1 MKPADIT
8 MKSLT
13 ITKDKSTDQMIEF
26 LKRAQSIAK
35 IGSWDWNIIDNTEH
49 WSDEQF
55 RIFGYEPLGVKPTH
69 QLFIDSIHKDDKVR
83 VLKAIDDILA
93 DDISFDLELRIHCN
107 KGQLKWIHSQGSV
120 YRDDNG
126 EPIRMVGTIQDIT
139 NRKFTSRLSNNLSE
153 QKLLLS
159 DTILKNIG
167 HFIFAANTKGD
178 IFYVSNSIS
187 EKLGFTQEEI
197 LSNNLFINTDRTSR
211 EILEK
216 RTYIKDVL
224 NGKVLITK
232 PYETWITDKNDQEH
246 CILWR
251 DTIAPGKALI
261 SIGADITER
270 KEAEKIIND
279 SEQLKN
285 GILSSLSTH
294 IGVLDSDGVVFATNE
309 AWDRYS
315 ETIKQKKTTRPKKGE
330 NYMLKIKASM
340 DTDKFSAPIYNGIIT
355 VMERKEKY
363 FYADYQSSEGKGE
376 KWFTL
381 RVTPFGNG
389 KGVVITHTS
398 ITDRITA
405 NTALKASEQKFR
417 QLTESIQEAF
427 WLTDWETKEA
437 IYVNPAYETIYGH
450 SHPNVLND
458 MNWAAYIHVED
469 KKWVAEEY
477 RTKAESG
484 NYDVE
489 FRIIDPSGETR
500 WIHERAFPIKENDKV
515 LRMAGYSSD
524 ITDRRNA
531 QNELTKSEEQYRLLF
546 ERNLAG
552 VYRATIDNVIIECN
566 DSFAKIIGFK
576 SREEVLEKNIGLL
589 YEHVD
594 AHDFYKK
601 LAINGGNLTGF
612 ESQLLLN
619 DGRTIRVLEN
629 ASIVKENGKEAFM
642 EGTIIDIT
650 KLKDAEVQIE
660 AWARIPEE
668 NPNPVLR
675 IDSSNQVIF
684 VNQAG
689 SKLIKHITLDSDK
702 LIPFYS
708 DTVKKAI
715 SLNKIVEIEKKI
727 GDNFY
732 SFSIRPVKEHNYVNI
747 YGRDITQR
755 TRIDLIREVTFTI
768 SRKASSKIRSINSLS
783 RIIHNE
789 LAKVIPAK
797 SLYLALYDKKTN
809 GITFPYYKDEN
820 IEECNAKTYID
831 REFGQGL
838 TEQVLISKKP
848 MLIKGQDILNSIE
861 GRIQDYDEIPKSW
874 IGVPLIQD
882 EEVFGVLALQSYD
895 DERAYTEE
903 SVEFLGFVAR
913 QLAGLIE
920 RVNSTALI
928 LKQQKDL
935 NSEKEKLK
943 DQRDLAL
950 QYQSM
955 LLSSQLNPHFIFNSL
970 NSIQYFILD
979 KDPVP
984 ALNFLSDFSSL
995 MRSVLN
1001 NSAQKYITLTAEIT
1015 FLEMYLNLE
1024 LTRYSDKFR
1033 YEIIISEDVNT
1044 DEILI
1049 PPMLLQPF
1057 IENTVIHGVGNLV
1070 KDGLITIALDMKNE
1084 KVECV
1089 ITDNGVGREEAAR
1102 LKVMR
1107 KGDPSK
1113 SWSTDINSS
1122 RLEIL
1127 NELECNQY
1135 SAKVKDQ
1142 TNQEGKSIGTQVI
1155 VTIPISQDE

>member
-1 MKPADIT
+1 
-8 MKSLT
+8 MKST
-13 ITKDKSTDQMIEF
+13 TKDKSTDQMIES
-26 LKRAQSIAK
+26 LKRAQRIAK
-35 IGSWDWNIIDNTEH
+35 IGSWDWNIVDNTES

-55 RIFGYEPLGVKPTH
+55 RIFGYELLSVKPNH

-83 VLKAIDDILA
+83 VFKAIDDILTY
-93 DDISFDLELRIHCN
+93 DTPFDLEYRIHCHQ
-107 KGQLKWIHSQGSV
+107 GQLKWIHSQGYV
-120 YRDDNG
+120 YRDDKG
-126 EPIRMVGTIQDIT
+126 DPIRMIGTMHDIT
-139 NRKFTSRLSNNLSE
+139 NRKVTARQLSE
-153 QKLLLS
+153 SNQNPELS

-167 HFIFAANTKGD
+167 HFILAANTKGD
-178 IFYVSNSIS
+178 IFYTSNSIF
-187 EKLGFTQEEI
+187 EKLGFTQEKI
-197 LSNNLFINTDRTSR
+197 VDNNLFINTDRTSR

-216 RTYIKDVL
+216 RAYIKDVL
-224 NGKVLITK
+224 KGRVPIAR
-232 PYETWITDKNDQEH
+232 PYETWITDKNNQEH

-270 KEAEKIIND
+270 KEAEKIIKD

-294 IGVLDSDGVVFATNE
+294 IGVLDSDGVLFATNDSWE
-309 AWDRYS
+309 KYS

-330 NYMLKIKASM
+330 NYLLKIKASM
-340 DTDKFSAPIYNGIIT
+340 DTDKFSIPIYNGIIT

-363 FYADYQSSEGKGE
+363 FYADYQSSGGKGK

-405 NTALKASEQKFR
+405 NLALKASERKFR

-437 IYVNPAYETIYGH
+437 IYVNPAYKNIYGH
-450 SHPNVLND
+450 SHPNLLND
-458 MNWAAYIHVED
+458 MNWAAYIHKED
-469 KKWVAEEY
+469 KKWVSEEY

-489 FRIIDPSGETR
+489 FRILDPSGEIR
-500 WIHERAFPIKENDKV
+500 WIHERAFPIKENGEI

-524 ITDRRNA
+524 ITDRRKA
-531 QNELTKSEEQYRLLF
+531 QNELAKSEEQYRLLF

-576 SREEVLEKNIGLL
+576 SREEVLEKNTGLL
-589 YEHVD
+589 YQHAD
-594 AHDFYKK
+594 AHDFHEK

-612 ESQLLLN
+612 ESQLTLN

-629 ASIVKENGKEAFM
+629 VSIVKENGKEAFI

-660 AWARIPEE
+660 ALAKFPEE

-675 IDSSNQVIF
+675 INRSNHVIY

-689 SKLIKHITLDSDK
+689 SKLIKHITIDSKK
-702 LIPFYS
+702 LIAFYS
-708 DTVKKAI
+708 NIVEQAI
-715 SLNKIVEIEKKI
+715 SLNKIVEIEKKV
-727 GDNFY
+727 GNNFY
-732 SFSIRPVKEHNYVNI
+732 AFSIRPVKEHNYVNI
-747 YGRDITQR
+747 YGKDITQR
-755 TRIDLIREVTFTI
+755 TRIDLIREITFTI
-768 SRKASSKIRSINSLS
+768 SRKASSKIRSISSLS
-783 RIIHNE
+783 KIIHNE

-809 GITFPYYKDEN
+809 GISFPYHKDED
-820 IEECNAKTYID
+820 IEINNAKTYMD
-831 REFGQGL
+831 REFDHGL
-838 TEQVLISKKP
+838 TEQVLISKKA
-848 MLIKGQDILNSIE
+848 MLIKGQDILNYIE
-861 GRIQDYDEIPKSW
+861 ERIQDYDKIPKSW
-874 IGVPLIQD
+874 IGVPLIQN
-882 EEVFGVLALQSYD
+882 EEVFGVLALQSYH
-895 DERAYTEE
+895 DEQAYTEE
-903 SVEFLGFVAR
+903 SVEFLDFVAG

-979 KDPVP
+979 KDPLP
-984 ALNFLSDFSSL
+984 ALNFLTDFSSL

-1001 NSAQKYITLTAEIT
+1001 NSAQKYITLTEEIT

-1024 LTRYSDKFR
+1024 LKRYSDKFR
-1033 YEIIISEDVNT
+1033 YEIIIREDFNT

-1057 IENTVIHGVGNLV
+1057 LENTVIHGVGNLM
-1070 KDGLITIALDMKNE
+1070 KDGLITIELNLKKG
-1084 KVECV
+1084 KVEFV

-1107 KGDPSK
+1107 KGDSSK

-1127 NELECNQY
+1127 NQLEYNQY
-1135 SAKVKDQ
+1135 SAKVKDRTDQ
-1142 TNQEGKSIGTQVI
+1142 KGKSIGTQVI
-1155 VTIPISQDE
+1155 VTIPISLDE